1 MEKIVV
7 SIGGSILIPGE
18 GDSSYI
24 VELSKMLR
32 SAAPGRAMMVVCGGG
47 RISRYYSETG
57 RALGGSV
64 EQLDTMG
71 IMITRVNAALLRI
84 ALGDVAVEGAPDTVE
99 DAAALCTEGKVMV
112 MGGTV
117 PGHTTDAVA
126 TMLARE
132 VGASKVINAT
142 AVDAVYSE
150 DPKVNPDAQRF
161 RELSISRLAELVYS
175 QHDAGRSSVFDPK
188 GVGIAAEEGISIII
202 VSGRDL
208 NDLESAILGRPVKGT
223 VVSP

>member
-1 MEKIVV
+1 M
-7 SIGGSILIPGE
+7 SIGGSILIPGD

-24 VELSKMLR
+24 SELSQMLR
-32 SAAPGRAMMVVCGGG
+32 SAVGDRCLMVVCGGG

-57 RALGGSV
+57 RALGGST
-64 EQLDTMG
+64 EQLDRMG
-71 IMITRVNAALLRI
+71 IMITRVNAALLRV
-84 ALGDVAVEGAPDTVE
+84 ALGDVAVGGAPDTVE
-99 DAAALCTEGKVMV
+99 EAAVMCEEGRIVV

-142 AVDAVYSE
+142 AVDAVYTE
-150 DPKVNPDAQRF
+150 DPKVNPDAERYS
-161 RELSISRLAELVYS
+161 ELTISQLADLVYS

-188 GVGIAAEEGISIII
+188 GVRIAAEEGIDILI

-208 NDLESAILGRPVKGT
+208 EDLEAAITGRPVKGT
-223 VVSP
+223 VVRS

>member
-1 MEKIVV
+1 MV
-7 SIGGSILIPGE
+7 SIGGSILIPGD

-24 VELSKMLR
+24 RELSQMLR
-32 SAAPGRAMMVVCGGG
+32 SAVGDRCLMVVCGGG

-57 RALGGSV
+57 RALGGST
-64 EQLDTMG
+64 EQLDRMG
-71 IMITRVNAALLRI
+71 IMITRVNAALLRV
-84 ALGDVAVEGAPDTVE
+84 ALGDIAVDGAPDTVE
-99 DAAALCTEGKVMV
+99 QAAGMCAEGRIVV

-150 DPKVNPDAQRF
+150 DPKLNPDAERYS
-161 RELSISRLAELVYS
+161 ELTVSQLAELVYS
-175 QHDAGRSSVFDPK
+175 QHDAGNSSVFDPK
-188 GVGIAAEEGISIII
+188 GVRIATEESIDILI

-208 NDLESAILGRPVKGT
+208 DDLEAAITDRPVKGT
-223 VVSP
+223 VVRS

>member
-1 MEKIVV
+1 MV

-24 VELSKMLR
+24 SELSKMLR
-32 SAAPGRAMMVVCGGG
+32 SAVVGRCLMVVCGGG

-57 RALGGSV
+57 RALGGST
-64 EQLDTMG
+64 EQLDHMG
-71 IMITRVNAALLRI
+71 IMITRVNAALLRV
-84 ALGDVAVEGAPDTVE
+84 ALGDIAVEGAPDTVE
-99 DAAALCTEGKVMV
+99 EAAELCAEGRVVV

-126 TMLARE
+126 TMLAQK

-150 DPKVNPDAQRF
+150 DPKVNPDAERYS
-161 RELSISRLAELVYS
+161 ELEISQLAELVYS
-175 QHDAGRSSVFDPK
+175 QHDAGSSSVFDPK
-188 GVGIAAEEGISIII
+188 GVRIATAEGIDILI

-208 NDLESAILGRPVKGT
+208 DDLQAAITGKPVKGT
-223 VVSP
+223 VVRS

>member
-1 MEKIVV
+1 MEKVVV
-7 SIGGSILIPGE
+7 SIGGSILIPGD

-24 VELSKMLR
+24 SELSQMLR
-32 SAAPGRAMMVVCGGG
+32 SAVGDRCLMVVCGGG

-57 RALGGSV
+57 RALGGST
-64 EQLDTMG
+64 EQLDRMG
-71 IMITRVNAALLRI
+71 IMITRVNAALLRV
-84 ALGDVAVEGAPDTVE
+84 ALGDVAVGGAPDTVE
-99 DAAALCTEGKVMV
+99 EAAVMCEEGRIVV

-142 AVDAVYSE
+142 AVDAVYTE
-150 DPKVNPDAQRF
+150 DPKVNPDAERYS
-161 RELSISRLAELVYS
+161 ELTISQLADLVYS

-188 GVGIAAEEGISIII
+188 GVRIAAEEGIDILI

-208 NDLESAILGRPVKGT
+208 EDLEAAITGRPVKGT
-223 VVSP
+223 VVRS